1 MFLVRK
7 TIELI
12 VMSMQNGW
20 KWLVITDDDTLL
32 SVSKLIDLLN
42 DYNDYNE
49 DDNGDGEE
57 AVALGER
64 FHVGSLNT
72 SKLSVD
78 FLAGGGGMVL
88 NRAAVRRIMTSR
100 RVACVCPENSDAP
113 DDVHLGF
120 CLASLRIPI
129 VHTDRL
135 HQVYLF

>member
-1 MFLVRK
+1 MFFVRE

-12 VMSMQNGW
+12 VMPMQNGW

-32 SVSKLIDLLN
+32 SVSNFLDLLN
-42 DYNDYNE
+42 DYDDYNDE
-49 DDNGDGEE
+49 DGEE

-78 FLAGGGGMVL
+78 FLAGGGGMVF

-100 RVACVCPENSDAP
+100 SESCVCPENSDAP
-113 DDVHLGF
+113 DDVHVGL

-129 VHTDRL
+129 IHTDRL
-135 HQVYLF
+135 HQVTFLH